1 MRPRG
6 ASIQRHGLSW
16 VILLALTASALDGM
30 LRGGRPDDG
39 QTMQCCRKE
48 GYRWSQDTAE
58 NCCRPNRC
66 ADNPATPSA
75 AGGSAGKTERNDALA
90 GLPFAAV
97 APSDDSFKAPTLRA
111 RGLPVP
117 FNESRS
123 LPLLI

>member
-1 MRPRG
+1 
-6 ASIQRHGLSW
+6 
-16 VILLALTASALDGM
+16 
-30 LRGGRPDDG
+30 
-39 QTMQCCRKE
+39 MQCCRKE

-66 ADNPATPSA
+66 ADNPASPTA
-75 AGGSAGKTERNDALA
+75 ASGRAGKTERQDALA
-90 GLPFAAV
+90 GLPFAV
-97 APSDDSFKAPTLRA
+97 TSSDDSFKAPTPHA